1 MLAQASMG
9 AAAKGSWGSYQAW
22 WAEGNKGCKLLSL
35 LLSSISAVKLSHWAR
50 KHGISYLTAW
60 RWFKAGKLPV
70 PARQLPSGT
79 ILVEEPSPGGRTVLY
94 ARVSSADQKADLERQ
109 VERLKA
115 FAQAQG
121 WQDFEVVAEIGS
133 GLNGKRRKL
142 LRVLKDPT
150 VGRIVVERRDRLAP
164 FGFELVEAALHA
176 SGKRIVV
183 VAAHLGEGGPKAEG
197 EVKDDLVRDLLKV
210 LTSACER
217 PMKRSARDRVK
228 RILESI
234 CG

>member
-1 MLAQASMG
+1 MG
-9 AAAKGSWGSYQAW
+9 
-22 WAEGNKGCKLLSL
+22 
-35 LLSSISAVKLSHWAR
+35 H
-50 KHGISYLTAW
+50 LTAW

-94 ARVSSADQKADLERQ
+94 ARVSSADGRADLERQ

-133 GLNGKRRKL
+133 GLSGKRRKL

-150 VGRIVVERRDRLAP
+150 VGRIVVERRDRLAR
-164 FGFELVEAALHA
+164 FGFELVEAALYA

-183 VAAHLGEGGPKAEG
+183 VEEG
-197 EVKDDLVRDLLKV
+197 EVKDDLVRDLLEV
-210 LTSACER
+210 LTSACGR
-217 PMKRSARDRVK
+217 PMKRSARDRAK
-228 RILESI
+228 RILEAM

>member
-1 MLAQASMG
+1 
-9 AAAKGSWGSYQAW
+9 
-22 WAEGNKGCKLLSL
+22 
-35 LLSSISAVKLSHWAR
+35 VKLSHWAR

-94 ARVSSADQKADLERQ
+94 ARVSSADQRADLERQ

-133 GLNGKRRKL
+133 GLSGKRKKL
-142 LRVLKDPT
+142 LRILKDPT
-150 VGRIVVERRDRLAP
+150 VGRIVVEHRDRLAR
-164 FGFELVEAALHA
+164 FGFELVEAALYA

-183 VAAHLGEGGPKAEG
+183 VEEG
-197 EVKDDLVRDLLKV
+197 EVKDDLVRDLLEI
-210 LTSACER
+210 LTSACGR
-217 PMKRSARDRVK
+217 LYGRRSARDRAK
-228 RILESI
+228 RALEVMG

>member
-1 MLAQASMG
+1 
-9 AAAKGSWGSYQAW
+9 
-22 WAEGNKGCKLLSL
+22 
-35 LLSSISAVKLSHWAR
+35 VKLSHWAP

-94 ARVSSADQKADLERQ
+94 ARVSSADQRADLERQ

-150 VGRIVVERRDRLAP
+150 VGRIVVEHRDRLAR
-164 FGFELVEAALHA
+164 FGFELVEAALYA
-176 SGKRIVV
+176 SGKQLVV
-183 VAAHLGEGGPKAEG
+183 VAVHLGEGGPKAEG

-210 LTSACER
+210 LIRNSFVRYLT
-217 PMKRSARDRVK
+217 PTPGV
-228 RILESI
+228 
-234 CG
+234 

>member
-1 MLAQASMG
+1 
-9 AAAKGSWGSYQAW
+9 
-22 WAEGNKGCKLLSL
+22 

-94 ARVSSADQKADLERQ
+94 ARVSSANQRADLERQ
-109 VERLKA
+109 VERLRT

-150 VGRIVVERRDRLAP
+150 VGRIVVEHRDRLTR
-164 FGFELVEAALHA
+164 FDFELVEAALYA

-183 VAAHLGEGGPKAEG
+183 VEEG
-197 EVKDDLVRDLLKV
+197 EVKDDLVRDLLEI
-210 LTSACER
+210 LTSACGR
-217 PMKRSARDRVK
+217 LYGRRSAKNRAK
-228 RILESI
+228 RALEVMG

>member
-1 MLAQASMG
+1 MG
-9 AAAKGSWGSYQAW
+9 SATIWTRGVRK
-22 WAEGNKGCKLLSL
+22 KRGCKLPPF

-94 ARVSSADQKADLERQ
+94 ARVSSADQRADLERQ

-121 WQDFEVVAEIGS
+121 WQDFEVVAEIAS

-150 VGRIVVERRDRLAP
+150 VGRIVVERRDRLVR

-183 VAAHLGEGGPKAEG
+183 VEEG

-217 PMKRSARDRVK
+217 PMKRSSRDRVK

>member
-1 MLAQASMG
+1 MG
-9 AAAKGSWGSYQAW
+9 
-22 WAEGNKGCKLLSL
+22 
-35 LLSSISAVKLSHWAR
+35 
-50 KHGISYLTAW
+50 YLTAW

-94 ARVSSADQKADLERQ
+94 ARVSSTDGRADLERQ

-133 GLNGKRRKL
+133 GLSGKRRKL

-150 VGRIVVERRDRLAP
+150 VGRIVVEHRDRLAR
-164 FGFELVEAALHA
+164 FGFEMVEAALHA
-176 SGKRIVV
+176 SGKQLVV
-183 VAAHLGEGGPKAEG
+183 VEEG
-197 EVKDDLVRDLLKV
+197 EVKDDLVRDLLEI
-210 LTSACER
+210 LTSACGR
-217 PMKRSARDRVK
+217 LYGRRSARNRAK
-228 RILESI
+228 RALEVMG

>member
-1 MLAQASMG
+1 MV
-9 AAAKGSWGSYQAW
+9 
-22 WAEGNKGCKLLSL
+22 GCKLLSL

-94 ARVSSADQKADLERQ
+94 ARVSSADQRADLERQ

-115 FAQAQG
+115 FAQVQG

-150 VGRIVVERRDRLAP
+150 VGRIVVEHRDRLAR
-164 FGFELVEAALHA
+164 FGFEMVEAALHA

-210 LTSACER
+210 LTSTCER

>member
-1 MLAQASMG
+1 M
-9 AAAKGSWGSYQAW
+9 
-22 WAEGNKGCKLLSL
+22 
-35 LLSSISAVKLSHWAR
+35 KLSHWAR

-94 ARVSSADQKADLERQ
+94 ARVSSADQRADLERQ

-115 FAQAQG
+115 FAQVQG

-150 VGRIVVERRDRLAP
+150 VGRIVVEHRDRLAR
-164 FGFELVEAALHA
+164 FGFEMVEATLYA

-183 VAAHLGEGGPKAEG
+183 VAAHLGEGGPRAEG

-210 LTSACER
+210 LIRNSLRMLLDPNPWGVKKEGVLCFQTESTPSTIWSCQDVCVSVCVRGAY
-217 PMKRSARDRVK
+217 RS
-228 RILESI
+228 
-234 CG
+234 